1 LVSNLT
7 ENLEQEIYN
16 DYEEKERKP
25 LSLLAIIAIFI
36 AIILYLRSILFGDY
50 SIAVMLDAKSKKEQ
64 LTKEYNKLQEE
75 NQKLQKQ
82 HFEMI
87 QLTPTEDAF

>member
-1 LVSNLT
+1 VSNT
-7 ENLEQEIYN
+7 IENLEQEIYS
-16 DYEEKERKP
+16 DYKKKERIP
-25 LSLLAIIAIFI
+25 LSLIIKIVIFI

-50 SIAVMLDAKSKKEQ
+50 SIAVLLNAKAKKEQ

-87 QLTPTEDAF
+87 QLTPDEDAF